1 MAAFYLRCQGPAV
14 LRATNNYRR
23 VLYRQSFLAP
33 ALEEGIHIS
42 QQRLQ
47 KKLSQKF
54 QRLNTTN

>member
-1 MAAFYLRCQGPAV
+1 M

-23 VLYRQSFLAP
+23 VLYRPSFLAA

-54 QRLNTTN
+54 QRLNTANGDFSLR